1 MERIILHSDFNNF
14 YASVECL
21 YNPSLKNKAVAVCGD
36 ENLRHG
42 IVLAKNYVAKKFGI
56 KTGDVIWQ
64 AQQKC
69 RDLVIV
75 PANFERYLRFSK
87 LAHKIYEEYTDK
99 IESFG
104 IDECWLDVTSSS
116 KIFGGGELIANTL
129 RERLKFELGIT
140 ASIGLS
146 WNKIFA
152 KLGSDMKKPDATV
165 VISKENYKEKIFHL
179 PASDLLYVGRATSS
193 KLEKLNINTIG
204 DIATAD
210 VQVLKERLGKWG
222 EYIWTFANGLDTTPV
237 SHNLAES
244 VIKSVGNSTT
254 TVRDLQDENDVKM
267 IISVLAESVA
277 SRLREQGL
285 KGQVI
290 SLYLQNTN
298 LQSFGKQMKIKEP
311 TFLSAEIIKQAISI
325 FKNSYDFTLPIRNV
339 GIRVSDLSP
348 ANSPHQISIFLSEE
362 QRIKAEK
369 IEKAVDEL
377 RRRFGHFIIR
387 RAVEHFDKN
396 LTMLNPK
403 QEHVI
408 HPFCYFK

>member
-1 MERIILHSDFNNF
+1 MERVILHSDFNNF

-21 YNPSLKNKAVAVCGD
+21 YNPSLRDKAVVVCGD
-36 ENLRHG
+36 VELRHG
-42 IVLAKNYVAKKFGI
+42 IVLAKNYVAKKLGI

-69 RDLVIV
+69 TDLVVV

-87 LAHKIYEEYTDK
+87 LARKIYEDYTDK

-104 IDECWLDVTSSS
+104 IDECWLDVTQSS

-140 ASIGLS
+140 ASIGVS
-146 WNKIFA
+146 WNKIYA
-152 KLGSDMKKPDATV
+152 KLGSDMQKPDATV
-165 VISKENYKEKIFHL
+165 VISKENYKSKIFHL
-179 PASDLLYVGRATSS
+179 PASDLLYVGRATFS
-193 KLEKLNINTIG
+193 KLKKFNINTIG
-204 DIATAD
+204 EIANAD
-210 VQVLKERLGKWG
+210 VKFLKERLGKWG

-237 SHNLAES
+237 SSNLAES

-254 TVRDLQDENDVKM
+254 TVRDLKDETDVKM
-267 IISVLAESVA
+267 IVSVLSESVA

-290 SLYLQNTN
+290 SLYLQDKN
-298 LQSFGKQMKIKEP
+298 LQSFGKQMKIKDP
-311 TFLSAEIIKQAISI
+311 TFLSAEIIKQAMFI
-325 FKNSYDFTLPIRNV
+325 FKNFYDFSQPIRNV
-339 GIRVSDLSP
+339 GVRVSDLHL
-348 ANSPHQISIFLSEE
+348 ANYPHQVSVFINEK
-362 QRIKAEK
+362 QRMKAEK

-377 RRRFGHFIIR
+377 RQRFGHFIIR
-387 RAVEHFDKN
+387 RGIEYFDKN

-403 QEHVI
+403 QEHII
-408 HPFCYFK
+408 HPLSYFK